1 MDWDG
6 LWALR
11 GTWGTYAFVAWLG
24 ALWGSFANVC
34 IYRMPPSEEFP
45 NGRSVVKPPSHC
57 FVCKQ
62 RVTWYDNVPI
72 LSYLWLRGK
81 CRFCKTQFS
90 GRYVLV
96 EALTGLLFAL
106 AWWTAVDVGVLEE
119 AMPTRLI
126 RFGILAAFSFVMVV
140 VIFIDLDHQL
150 ILDKVTYPA
159 IPVFYG
165 LGLLLPGQHW
175 AEGLIGAAVG
185 YLFVM
190 IIAESYRLLRGR
202 AGMGYGDAK
211 LLAVIGAWLGYQGVY
226 AGLFGGALV
235 GAVVVLLVLG
245 VRKLMKR
252 AKPAATPVLAIA
264 GANTGD
270 ASPPATGDIPEASP
284 ASIGSMAVPFGP
296 FIAVAALFYA
306 FASPHYVISFRWPW

>member
-1 MDWDG
+1 MDWE
-6 LWALR
+6 LLSALR
-11 GTWGTYAFVAWLG
+11 GSWGTYAFVAWFG

-34 IYRMPPSEEFP
+34 IYRLPPSEEFP
-45 NGRSVVKPPSHC
+45 NGRSVVYPPSHC
-57 FVCKQ
+57 FVCKKH
-62 RVTWYDNVPI
+62 VVWYDNVPV

-90 GRYVLV
+90 ARYVLV

-106 AWWTAVDVGVLEE
+106 AWWTAVDVGALDE
-119 AMPTRLI
+119 AMPTRMV

-175 AEGLIGAAVG
+175 ADGLIGAAVG

-211 LLAVIGAWLGYQGVY
+211 LLAVIGAWLGYEGVY
-226 AGLFGGALV
+226 AGLFGGALL
-235 GAVVVLLVLG
+235 GAVIVLFALG
-245 VRKLMKR
+245 VRRLFMR
-252 AKPAATPVLAIA
+252 RPAALAVAQADTASAKPPTPAPSL
-264 GANTGD
+264 GA
-270 ASPPATGDIPEASP
+270 
-284 ASIGSMAVPFGP
+284 MAVPFGP
-296 FIAVAALFYA
+296 FIAAAALFYA
-306 FASPHYVISFRWPW
+306 FVSPHYLISFSLPW